1 MSVPSGSSVNVAV
14 KLPVPNLESVS
25 SHWLAEAVELMPKL
39 LVTRTLLPDCDKY
52 AAVPV
57 VNVSG
62 RD

>member
-1 MSVPSGSSVNVAV
+1 VPAGSSVNVPV
-14 KLPVPNLESVS
+14 KLPVPNLECVS
-25 SHWLAEAVELMPKL
+25 SDWFAKAVEFRPGL
-39 LVTRTLLPDCDKY
+39 LVASTLLPDCDKY